1 MKCISATTSLFKDP
15 FNPKR
20 LDPSLSGKMKVLDY
34 LLAITRK
41 KTDDRW
47 VLISNY
53 TQTMDQFI
61 EVGIALN
68 FRYEIFGSYEVHIV
82 RNKISFNTE

>member
-1 MKCISATTSLFKDP
+1 MKCISATISLFKDP
-15 FNPKR
+15 FNSKR

-61 EVGIALN
+61 EVGIVPN

-82 RNKISFNTE
+82 R